1 MGFLM
6 TSRSRTPPDLKWV
19 LNELAA
25 VNGEV
30 ARVEQALGRFQ
41 ARREHLAK
49 TQAALQRV
57 ATELAGAAG
66 ASFDL
71 SVNTHERWT
80 GRGKLRNCLRQALK
94 DAYPAGLST
103 SVLTDHVALVFGI
116 ELPNAA
122 ERKRLMDNSV
132 RSALTSMRRRGEVE
146 PLHDFKGMASRSG
159 IWRLYR
165 AETSLDELRAKAAW
179 ESS

>member
-1 MGFLM
+1 M
-6 TSRSRTPPDLKWV
+6 TAMRTRTPPDLKWV

-25 VNGEV
+25 VNGEL
-30 ARVEQALGRFQ
+30 ARVEQALGRFH

-57 ATELAGAAG
+57 VAELSGAAG

-94 DAYPAGLST
+94 DAYPAGLSS

-122 ERKRLMDNSV
+122 ERKRFMDNSV

-146 PLHDFKGMASRSG
+146 PLHDFKGMASRPG

-165 AETSLDELRAKAAW
+165 AETSLDELRAKAAR